1 MKKLAVS
8 LFLLCLSIGIKAQS
22 LKLISVSPLTMDLS
36 VQNNP
41 NARRDQNGT
50 TCALI
55 RVGVVGIEDLT
66 FPDAVG
72 EVKRTISEY
81 MVYVPAGLKTLRYKN
96 RSGSISGT
104 VSFEDN
110 DIDIESKS
118 VYSVMFDNES
128 HLRAAI
134 FFIVPNT
141 AALVVDGTPVKL
153 DAEGM
158 AIATKSAG
166 KYQYQVWA
174 DGYEQQSGIVEL
186 TEDDI
191 STTTTIRLRQKQYPL
206 TVACTPADAEIQID
220 GTSYG
225 HLNQIP
231 GLQITDGS
239 HNIRLTAK
247 GYEDVERNVQVNGEA
262 VTLNVSLRKLEDF
275 VVSHD
280 YERTRTKVNL
290 PYYYYLTVGGQL
302 FDKNQYLGHDW
313 GIKGTIGFMQHFAG
327 IMALY
332 EGISVGVMELNEDK
346 KKEWFEHP
354 ADSASTWAFEVPIM
368 IGASIPFGK
377 YNKNMF
383 TILGGGY
390 GKAMFTEVVKP
401 DKDGASKPHGN
412 SNKTNWDYGLRGMV
426 ILDFSRFTIQAEV
439 GLSLAKFDK
448 FKNTDSTATSAAS
461 TTVRADGTNK
471 PNLFF
476 GISLGARLGK
486 LNF

>member
-1 MKKLAVS
+1 MKKLAIC
-8 LFLLCLSIGIKAQS
+8 LFLLCLSAGIKAQN
-22 LKLISVSPLTMDLS
+22 LKLISASPLLTDLS

-50 TCALI
+50 VCALI
-55 RVGVVGIEDLT
+55 RVGVVGIEDLA

-81 MVYVPAGLKTLRYKN
+81 QVYVPAGLKTLRYKN
-96 RSGSISGT
+96 GSGSISGT

-110 DIDIESKS
+110 DLEIESRS
-118 VYSVMFDNES
+118 VYSVMLDNEN

-134 FFIVPNT
+134 FSIEPKT
-141 AALVVDGTPVKL
+141 ATLILDGTAVKL

-158 AIATKSAG
+158 AVATKPAG
-166 KYQYQVWA
+166 KYQYMVRA
-174 DGYEQQSGIVEL
+174 DGYEQLSGIVEL

-191 STTTTIRLRQKQYPL
+191 STTTPIRLRQKQYPL
-206 TVACTPADAEIQID
+206 TVTCTPADAEIQID

-247 GYEDVERNVQVNGEA
+247 GYEDIERNVQVNGEA
-262 VTLNVSLRKLEDF
+262 VTLNVSLKKLEDII
-275 VVSHD
+275 VSHND
-280 YERTRTKVNL
+280 ERTRTKVNL

-327 IMALY
+327 VLALY
-332 EGISVGVMELNEDK
+332 EGLSVSLMNLNKDK
-346 KKEWFEHP
+346 KEEWFEHP
-354 ADSASTWAFEVPIM
+354 ADSANTWALEVPIM

-390 GKAMFTEVVKP
+390 GKGMLTEVVKP
-401 DKDGASKPHGN
+401 EKDGASKPHGN
-412 SNKTNWDYGLRGMV
+412 SNKTNWDYGLRGMA

-439 GLSLAKFDK
+439 SLSLAKFDK
-448 FKNTDSTATSAAS
+448 YKETGSTTSSS
-461 TTVRADGTNK
+461 TTVKKDGTNK

-486 LNF
+486 L